1 MSNCELCGE
10 PMPAGEEMFKYHG
23 FSGDCPKPPKV
34 REPEDTFEEYLE
46 RAEKAGA
53 IDFHLR
59 IMRTPQGKLDFY
71 IHPQGRNGETGDFT
85 VSAAFVSKIK
95 NHVAAGSSRP
105 IEEPLHGSSTTE
117 HKM

>member
-1 MSNCELCGE
+1 ML
-10 PMPAGEEMFKYHG
+10 
-23 FSGDCPKPPKV
+23 SGKMGSPRAK
-34 REPEDTFEEYLE
+34 EPEDTFQEYLE

-59 IMRTPQGKLDFY
+59 IMRTPEGKLDFY
-71 IHPQGRNGETGDFT
+71 IHPQGRDGETGDVT

-95 NHVAAGSSRP
+95 NRVAAGSSRP
-105 IEEPLHGSSTTE
+105 IEPPLLGSSATD